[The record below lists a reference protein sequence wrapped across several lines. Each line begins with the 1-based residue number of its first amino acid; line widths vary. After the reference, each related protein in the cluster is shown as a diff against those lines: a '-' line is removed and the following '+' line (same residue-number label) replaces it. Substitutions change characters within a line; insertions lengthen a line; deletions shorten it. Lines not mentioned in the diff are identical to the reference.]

1 MGWLN
6 IITAP
11 KSTGILDIPKARA
24 SGVPMSCSRS
34 TATSAAMSQPS
45 RGTPEYWALILLTN
59 DLKLL
64 LLADIELP
72 ITVMSIPH
80 LLRILACL
88 IV

>member
-1 MGWLN
+1 
-6 IITAP
+6 
-11 KSTGILDIPKARA
+11 
-24 SGVPMSCSRS
+24 
-34 TATSAAMSQPS
+34 MSQPS